1 MRASD
6 PNVGR
11 RPTRHPMVASPD
23 GRAGWTGSG
32 PPAGRAAITQED
44 HMSASTEP
52 ARRVALAHIRVPDNV
67 RALDDAHVRALAG
80 SIQLQG
86 MLVPL
91 VVRQDGEGVRARGRL
106 FTASPPRVR

>member
-1 MRASD
+1 
-6 PNVGR
+6 
-11 RPTRHPMVASPD
+11 
-23 GRAGWTGSG
+23 
-32 PPAGRAAITQED
+32 
-44 HMSASTEP
+44 MSASTEP

-106 FTASPPRVR
+106 FTASPPRVRAAWSMCRLSCVTPTRRTPTARSRTSPASS